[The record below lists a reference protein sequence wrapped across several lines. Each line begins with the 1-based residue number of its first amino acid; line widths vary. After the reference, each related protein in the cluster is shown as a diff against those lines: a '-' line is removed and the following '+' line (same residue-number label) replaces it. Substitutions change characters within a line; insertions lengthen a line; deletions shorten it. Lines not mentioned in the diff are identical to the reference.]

1 MMFEQTTQLTAHSTV
16 DYIPGFIDPHVAD
29 DLLQQIDGSLS
40 FSRPPIKMY
49 GRTTQLPRSVTWI
62 ADDQLSYGYSGIST
76 EPMPWPAFLMPT
88 RFEIETRT
96 GYPFNSVLVNR
107 YQDGNDTVGWHSD
120 DEPELGATPTI
131 ASLSLGATRRF
142 LMRDVVARTKY
153 EWNLGHGDLLIMSG
167 SCQLEFEHSV
177 PRAKRVAESRVNLTF
192 RYVHAGTTT
201 RKTIPNAIPNNT
213 GGRDNERK

>member
-1 MMFEQTTQLTAHSTV
+1 MFEQQTQLTAHSTV
-16 DYIPGFIDPHVAD
+16 VYIPGYIDPQVAD
-29 DLLQQIDGSLS
+29 DLMQEIDGSLS
-40 FSRPPIKMY
+40 FSRPSIKIY
-49 GRTTQLPRSVTWI
+49 GRTTQLPRSVAWI
-62 ADDQLSYGYSGIST
+62 ADDQLSYGYAGVST

-88 RFEIETRT
+88 RLGIETRT

-142 LMRDVVARTKY
+142 LMRDVVARTRY

-167 SCQLEFEHSV
+167 RCQLEFEHSV
-177 PRAKRVAESRVNLTF
+177 PRAKRVAEPRINLTF
-192 RYVHAGTTT
+192 RYVHARITT

-213 GGRDNERK
+213 GERDNERK